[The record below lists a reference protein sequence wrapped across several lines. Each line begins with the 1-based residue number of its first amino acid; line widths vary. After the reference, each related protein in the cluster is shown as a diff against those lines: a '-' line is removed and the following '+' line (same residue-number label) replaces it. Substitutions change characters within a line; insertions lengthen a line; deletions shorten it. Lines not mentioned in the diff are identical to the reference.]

1 VNRLSRAAFV
11 ALAASATAWPRF
23 VRAQSDADPATNS
36 AAPALRVLLGRGDA
50 QSAGAAGF
58 FFDGRPYR
66 GTFQRLGD
74 GSIVNVVDLEQ
85 YLYAVVPHE
94 MTPSW
99 PAPALQAQAVCART
113 YVLQRS
119 DPRRDY
125 DLVPSEVDQVYAG
138 VAGESPAGRAA
149 VDATAGQVLRFG
161 SGYASVAYSSCC
173 GGHTESSADAWGG
186 TLVPYLAGVVCPYCT
201 QSPNYRWNAAL
212 GIGDVA
218 ERFASQLAGAGML
231 RDLRVTDVDG
241 SGRARSFTLVAD
253 RSVAIKG
260 TAFRLGMGSR
270 LVRSLLVTS
279 MRTDPRTGTIAIEG
293 GGLGHGVG
301 MCQWGAHGMAQLGRS
316 ANDVLAFYFPG
327 TTIGRD

>member
-1 VNRLSRAAFV
+1 VKRISRAAFV
-11 ALAASATAWPRF
+11 ALAASATVCPRIS
-23 VRAQSDADPATNS
+23 RAQSDADPATNS

-50 QSAGAAGF
+50 QPAGATGF
-58 FFDGRPYR
+58 LFDGRPYR
-66 GTFQRLGD
+66 GTFQRLAD

-94 MTPSW
+94 MAPSW

-149 VDATAGQVLRFG
+149 VDATTGQVLRFG
-161 SGYASVAYSSCC
+161 SGFASVAYSSCC

-186 TLVPYLAGVVCPYCT
+186 PFLPYLAGVVCPYCA
-201 QSPNYRWNAAL
+201 QSPNYRWSAAL

-218 ERFASQLAGAGML
+218 ARFAAQLAGAGML
-231 RDLRVTDVDG
+231 RDLRETDVDG
-241 SGRARSFTLVAD
+241 SGRARAFMLVAD
-253 RSVAIKG
+253 RSVTIKG
-260 TAFRLGMGSR
+260 TAFRLGVGPR
-270 LVRSLLVTS
+270 VVRSLLVTS
-279 MRTDPRTGTIAIEG
+279 LRTDQNTGTIAIEG

-316 ANDVLAFYFPG
+316 ASDILAFYFPG